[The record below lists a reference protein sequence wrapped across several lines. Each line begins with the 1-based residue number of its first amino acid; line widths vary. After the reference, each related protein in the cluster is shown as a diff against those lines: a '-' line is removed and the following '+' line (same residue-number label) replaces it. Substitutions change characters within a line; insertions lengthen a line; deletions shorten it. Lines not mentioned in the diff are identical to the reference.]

1 MPQKIS
7 RRDFA
12 KRAAGAAAGL
22 VVSQS
27 VMAQTQ
33 TAPPPPPPPVSD
45 AEIDAVTKQLAKPL
59 TDEELKILKADL
71 ASQKQDTINRM
82 KVKLPE
88 NSEPCF
94 RLVPTGYKQPEEV
107 EE

>member
-22 VVSQS
+22 VVAKSA
-27 VMAQTQ
+27 MAQ
-33 TAPPPPPPPVSD
+33 APSTTPSQPVSD
-45 AEIDAVTKQLAKPL
+45 AEVDAITKQLAKPL
-59 TDEELKILKADL
+59 TEEELKILKADL

-88 NSEPCF
+88 NSEPGF
-94 RLVPTGYKQPEEV
+94 RFVPTGYKQPEEV